1 MVLEEEHIMSQELI
15 AQVVAQ
21 EWAMFNDV
29 QNQGGRA
36 SCQNNP
42 KEFEIMRS
50 SQLKTWSD
58 DVLKSYL
65 NDLTTAAYMGRNM
78 LT

>member
-1 MVLEEEHIMSQELI
+1 MTQELI
-15 AQVVAQ
+15 AQIVAQ
-21 EWAMFNDV
+21 EWAQFNDV
-29 QNQGGRA
+29 QNNGGRA

-50 SQLKTWSD
+50 SQLKTWSE

-65 NDLTTAAYMGRNM
+65 NDLTTAGYMGRNM
-78 LT
+78 LTEK